1 MTVTAL
7 RPPLAAFRLPPFDSR
22 QPACYIG
29 AMERRDFVERMAAA
43 LASTLGTLRW
53 AEATAAAGVF
63 VTTAPENAALES
75 LTSDQAR
82 LLDVITAHIVPTD
95 ETPGAREARVVR
107 FIDHAF
113 ATIFKDSKKDF
124 TATLDAFAEFSA
136 HYRPDGVPFLD
147 LSHNEQIVALR
158 ELERTRPE
166 IFGPLRSL
174 TMLGMFSH
182 PEHGGNYQKIGW
194 QLIGY
199 RDQYSWAP
207 PFGYYDRA

>member
-1 MTVTAL
+1 MQRREFVEAMAASLAGAL
-7 RPPLAAFRLPPFDSR
+7 GAAPLAGLSTVSAF
-22 QPACYIG
+22 
-29 AMERRDFVERMAAA
+29 AA
-43 LASTLGTLRW
+43 T
-53 AEATAAAGVF
+53 VPN
-63 VTTAPENAALES
+63 TAPYEF
-75 LTSDQAR
+75 LTADQVR

-147 LSHNEQIVALR
+147 LSHNEQVVALR

-174 TMLGMFSH
+174 
-182 PEHGGNYQKIGW
+182 
-194 QLIGY
+194 
-199 RDQYSWAP
+199 
-207 PFGYYDRA
+207 